1 MLVCLLLLLLLLL
14 LTAAAAAAAAARA
27 RGASR
32 LSHKV
37 HDDLRLR
44 KAPQRRL

>member
-1 MLVCLLLLLLLLL
+1 MLVPACML
-14 LTAAAAAAAAARA
+14 LTAAAAAAAAKA

-37 HDDLRLR
+37 HEELRLR